1 MKVSIIVPIYNIKI
15 KLLEK
20 CIDSIINQ
28 SLKDIEIILLNDGS
42 SMNEIDKLCKKY
54 LSNDSRVIYINKC
67 NEGCSKTRNLGV
79 KLAKSKYIIFIDA
92 DDYIEQ
98 NMVEKLYTQIEKEKS
113 DVCVCGYFLENNKIL
128 LREILPIK
136 NIKDLESA
144 LKDGDIFGYPFNKI
158 YKKNIILDNGILF
171 PEDIHMSEDLVFNFK
186 YFYYCKKI
194 SIIDTALYH
203 YLKSGTGAS
212 ANKYKYKERFKAIDY
227 MSDFYKQYSKQDKK
241 SSIIQFIYKTTFIMG
256 SYNIL
261 ERFKMEKDKY
271 FYEYYKD
278 VKKYKKQII
287 LNKINTLYF
296 LYRELRLRF
305 IFVKRILK
313 YLLISMKIRRIDL

>member
-15 KLLEK
+15 ELLEK

-42 SMNEIDKLCKKY
+42 NMEEIDEVCKKY
-54 LSNDSRVIYINKC
+54 SLNDSRVRYVNKC

-79 KLAKSKYIIFIDA
+79 ELAKSKYVIFIDA
-92 DDYIEQ
+92 DDYVEQ
-98 NMVEKLYTQIEKEKS
+98 NMIERLYTQIEKEKS
-113 DVCVCGYFLENNKIL
+113 DVCICGYFLENNRTL
-128 LREILPIK
+128 LKEVLPSK

-144 LKDGDIFGYPFNKI
+144 LKDINIFGYPVNKI
-158 YKKNIILDNGILF
+158 YKKNIILDKGILF

-194 SIIDTALYH
+194 SIVDTALYH
-203 YLKSGTGAS
+203 YLKLGTGAS

-227 MSDFYKQYSKQDKK
+227 MSDFYKKYSKYDEK

-256 SYNIL
+256 SYSIL
-261 ERFKMEKDKY
+261 EKFRMEKDEY
-271 FYEYYKD
+271 FYEYYKE

-287 LNKINTLYF
+287 LSKRNILYF
-296 LYRELRLRF
+296 HYREFRLRF
-305 IFVKRILK
+305 IFIKKILK
-313 YLLISMKIRRIDL
+313 HLLTSMKIRRVD